1 MCYLG
6 YLPDFYV
13 YLPDMK
19 QGKVRIAAVGLGNRT
34 CKYLHYVAEHQDV
47 AEVVAAVDP
56 DPSRMERVRKAFA
69 LPDERCFF
77 SFEDLLSSSL
87 DIDACIIGTPDTS
100 HYEFT
105 VKSLQKGWHVL
116 LEKPMG
122 QTEQECRGIVK
133 KSIETGKMVS
143 VCYVL
148 RYHPYFIKFKQLS
161 EDPKMGRILSIRHV
175 ERVGIDRTAHTFARG
190 PWNMKEMNTSV
201 FFTKCCHDLDF
212 VLWLAGSEVKSVET
226 SIGPKIFTEDQAPE
240 GSAPRCLDCSIEQ
253 NCPYSAVDL
262 YLRRKD
268 WIKNFVYLAGESQDE
283 MLMRMLKESRYG
295 RCVYRCSDN
304 DVVDYQTVAL
314 DFSNGIKAEVK
325 MECITH
331 EKDRMTV
338 VECENA
344 IISGDESAI
353 VVKYRDSL
361 LQQEEYDFRWTR
373 SKSFHAGADLLI
385 VEEFIDSIRFGHLQS
400 RTPAVTSLP
409 SHLACFLAER

>member
-6 YLPDFYV
+6 YLPDFSV
-13 YLPDMK
+13 SLQIMR
-19 QGKVRIAAVGLGNRT
+19 QEKVRIAAVGLGNRT
-34 CKYLHYVAEHQDV
+34 CKYLHYIAGHQDV
-47 AEVVAAVDP
+47 AEVAAAVDP
-56 DPSRMERVRKAFA
+56 DPSRMERVRKAFT
-69 LPDERCFF
+69 LPDERCFS

-87 DIDACIIGTPDTS
+87 EIDACIIGTPDTS

-122 QTEQECRGIVK
+122 QTEQECRDIVK
-133 KSIETGKMVS
+133 QSIETGKMVS

-212 VLWLAGSEVKSVET
+212 VLWLADGEVKSVET
-226 SIGPKIFTEDQAPE
+226 SIGARIFTEDQAPE

-253 NCPYSAVDL
+253 TCPYSAVDL
-262 YLRRKD
+262 YLRRKG
-268 WIKNFVYLAGESQDE
+268 WIKNFVPLEGESQDE
-283 MLMRMLKESRYG
+283 MLMRMLRESRYG
-295 RCVYRCSDN
+295 RCVYCCPDN

-361 LQQEEYDFRWTR
+361 LPQEEYDFRWTR
-373 SKSFHAGADLLI
+373 SQSFHAGADLLI

-400 RTPAVTSLP
+400 RTPAATSLS